1 MDHFDHISTISWRFE
16 AIIQTRANLSKAAE
30 PVITMNLKIQNDSKN
45 IEFEA
50 EPGLIESLTDELE
63 QALKLMKGKEARR
76 LQKYL

>member
-1 MDHFDHISTISWRFE
+1 M
-16 AIIQTRANLSKAAE
+16 
-30 PVITMNLKIQNDSKN
+30 QNDSEN

-50 EPGLIESLTDELE
+50 EPGLIESLTDEME